1 MQVGDLVKLK
11 PGAAFGSNFGE
22 RVGLVIEHDSGE
34 DRYYKIMW
42 TGPWYTWEEV
52 CNLEVISASR

>member
-11 PGAAFGSNFGE
+11 PERVTYTLGE
-22 RVGLVIEHDSGE
+22 RVGLVIERDSEE
-34 DRYYKIMW
+34 DRYYNIMW
-42 TGPWYTWEEV
+42 FGPWYTWEEF